1 MDREHPDEQREKVAA
16 LVGKFGTAMLTTV
29 GEGGRLVSRP
39 MTPLGDRFD
48 GRFVFATEIDN
59 PAVAELHLQPQAN
72 VSMMHEG
79 DNHFLSASGRARVD
93 TDRALIARYW
103 SPALDAF
110 FKGGKDDPRVCLIV
124 VEVDEAAYWDGPGN
138 MLTKLAYF
146 ATVAVT
152 GDHGAMSDSGNV
164 RM

>member
-1 MDREHPDEQREKVAA
+1 MERDNLHEQREKVTD
-16 LVGKFGTAMLTTV
+16 LVGKFGTAMLTTS

-39 MTPLGDRFD
+39 MTPLGDRFE
-48 GRFVFATEIDN
+48 GRFVFATEIEN
-59 PAVAELHLQPQAN
+59 PVVGEVRAQPQAN
-72 VSMMHEG
+72 VSLMHEG
-79 DNHFLSASGRARVD
+79 DNHFLSAAGRARVE
-93 TDRALIARYW
+93 TDRAQIARYW

-146 ATVAVT
+146 AAVALT
-152 GDHGAMSDSGNV
+152 GDHGAMSDSGHV